1 MTVSTMLSLLS
12 QGFVTSLLIFALTLL
27 FSMPLGLAVMF
38 GRRSRLT
45 PLRGFIKAYISIM
58 RGTPLMLQLMVVF
71 YGPKL
76 LLGVTVP
83 GNWRFTAVIV
93 AFVINYAAYFAE
105 IYRGGLESIP
115 RGQYEAAQVLGYT
128 KAQTFFKIILPQMVK
143 RIIPAVTNEVITLVK
158 DTSLASVIGTV
169 EMFTRAKQIVASPN
183 TPGMLALVA
192 AGVFY
197 YVFNYV
203 VAFAME
209 KWEQALRYY
218 R

>member
-1 MTVSTMLSLLS
+1 MTVSTMLSLLA

-27 FSMPLGLAVMF
+27 GSLPLGLVVMF
-38 GRRSRLT
+38 GRRSRFT
-45 PLRGFIKAYISIM
+45 PLRWLVKAYISIM

-115 RGQYEAAQVLGYT
+115 RGQFEAAEVLGYT
-128 KAQTFFKIILPQMVK
+128 KGQTFFRIILPQMVK
-143 RIIPAVTNEVITLVK
+143 RVIPSVTNEVITLVK

-197 YVFNYV
+197 YVFNYAM
-203 VAFAME
+203 AFLMERCEKAMG
-209 KWEQALRYY
+209 YY

>member
-1 MTVSTMLSLLS
+1 MKGGNGMKEIWKEAAGNLLTVKSI
-12 QGFVTSLLIFALTLL
+12 VTLVLTLV
-27 FSMPLGLAVMF
+27 FSLPLGMVLAF
-38 GRRSRLT
+38 GRMARLKVLSFLT
-45 PLRGFIKAYISIM
+45 KLYISIM

-143 RIIPAVTNEVITLVK
+143 RVIPAVTNEVITLVK
-158 DTSLASVIGTV
+158 DTS
-169 EMFTRAKQIVASPN
+169 IVASPN

>member
-1 MTVSTMLSLLS
+1 MNLLEIFAQVGEGMGNS
-12 QGFVTSLLIFALTLL
+12 ILIFVLTLV
-27 FSMPLGLAVMF
+27 FSLPLGLAVMF
-38 GRRSRLT
+38 GRRSRIS
-45 PLRGFIKAYISIM
+45 PLRWFVKAYISIM

-105 IYRGGLESIP
+105 IYRSGIQSIP
-115 RGQYEAAQVLGYT
+115 AGQREAATVMGYSRS
-128 KAQTFFKIILPQMVK
+128 QTFFRILFPQMVK
-143 RIIPAVTNEVITLVK
+143 RVMPPVTNEVITLVK
-158 DTSLASVIGTV
+158 DTSLAFALAYT
-169 EMFTRAKQIVASPN
+169 EMFTMAKQIAASQASLMP
-183 TPGMLALVA
+183 LFV

-197 YVFNYV
+197 YIFNFV
-203 VAFAME
+203 VATVME
-209 KWEQALRYY
+209 QIEKKLDYY

>member
-1 MTVSTMLSLLS
+1 MTVSTMLSLLA
-12 QGFVTSLLIFALTLL
+12 QGFVTSLLIFCLTLL
-27 FSMPLGLAVMF
+27 GSLPLGLAVMF
-38 GRRSRLT
+38 GRRSRIA
-45 PLRGFIKAYISIM
+45 PLRWFVKAYISIM

-83 GNWRFTAVIV
+83 GNWRFTAVIL

-115 RGQYEAAQVLGYT
+115 RGQFEAAEVLGYT
-128 KAQTFFKIILPQMVK
+128 RAQTFLRIILPQMVK
-143 RIIPAVTNEVITLVK
+143 RVIPSVTNEVITLVK

-192 AGVFY
+192 AGIFY
-197 YVFNYV
+197 YIFNYAM
-203 VAFAME
+203 AFLME
-209 KWEQALRYY
+209 RCEKALNYY

>member
-12 QGFVTSLLIFALTLL
+12 EGFVTSLLIFALTLL

-105 IYRGGLESIP
+105 IYRGGIESIP
-115 RGQYEAAQVLGYT
+115 VGQYEAANVLGYT
-128 KAQTFFKIILPQMVK
+128 KAQTFLRIILPQVVK
-143 RIIPAVTNEVITLVK
+143 RVMPSVTNEVVTLVK
-158 DTSLASVIGTV
+158 DTSMAFTV
-169 EMFTRAKQIVASPN
+169 SYQEMFTIGKQIANSQTSFMPF
-183 TPGMLALVA
+183 LV

-197 YVFNYV
+197 FVFNAIV
-203 VAFAME
+203 DFVMGKIE
-209 KWEQALRYY
+209 KRMDYY
-218 R
+218 K

>member
-1 MTVSTMLSLLS
+1 MLD
-12 QGFVTSLLIFALTLL
+12 GMGGTCAIFFLTLL
-27 FSMPLGLAVMF
+27 FALPLGMVVALLRMSKVKVISSITRAV
-38 GRRSRLT
+38 
-45 PLRGFIKAYISIM
+45 ISVL
-58 RGTPLMLQLMVVF
+58 RGTPLMLQLIAVT
-71 YGPKL
+71 YGPYYLFELPVAKNKL
-76 LLGVTVP
+76 IPV
-83 GNWRFTAVIV
+83 VI
-93 AFVINYAAYFAE
+93 AFAINYAAYFAE
-105 IYRGGLESIP
+105 IYRGGIESIP

-143 RIIPAVTNEVITLVK
+143 RVIPAVTNEVITLVK